1 MPSVQKLY
9 VFTNAIKETQFFQD
23 HGVVLAQMFE
33 IMNNL
38 NTFI

>member
-23 HGVVLAQMFE
+23 HGVLAQMFE